1 MKLSGP
7 GVQWWLHRLDRSPTE
22 AQLASLSGTEVDRAR
37 RFAFERDRRR
47 YLAAHCALRARL
59 AASTGLPAQ
68 ALRFAEGPHGKPRL
82 QDAPGCTFNL
92 AHSEDL
98 ALIGIDTDGAE
109 IGVDVE
115 VLRTIDDAEPLAQRL
130 FTRGEYLSW
139 AALPQPARQAGFLRL
154 WARKEACMKAVGAGL
169 SIAPSSVSAG
179 LQPDQ
184 ATVELCW
191 AGGQARIELRSIDVG
206 PDAVA
211 AVARVVEA
219 RRE

>member
-1 MKLSGP
+1 VNLSGA

-22 AQLASLSGTEVDRAR
+22 EELATLSRTEIDRAR

-82 QDAPGCTFNL
+82 QDAPGCAFNL

-98 ALIGIDTDGAE
+98 ALIGIDTDGTE

-130 FTRGEYLSW
+130 FTPGEYLSW
-139 AALPQPARQAGFLRL
+139 AALPQPARKAGFLRL
-154 WARKEACMKAVGAGL
+154 WTRKEACLKAVGAGL
-169 SIAPSSVSAG
+169 SIAPASVPAG

-184 ATVELCW
+184 TTVDLCW
-191 AGGQARIELRSIDVG
+191 AGVQARIELRSIDVG

-211 AVARVVEA
+211 AVARVVEG

>member
-1 MKLSGP
+1 VNLSGA

-22 AQLASLSGTEVDRAR
+22 EELATLSRTEIDRAR

-82 QDAPGCTFNL
+82 QDAPGCAFNL

-98 ALIGIDTDGAE
+98 ALIGIDTDGTE

-130 FTRGEYLSW
+130 FTPGEYLSW
-139 AALPQPARQAGFLRL
+139 AALPQPARKAGFLRL
-154 WARKEACMKAVGAGL
+154 WTRKEACLKAVGAGL
-169 SIAPSSVSAG
+169 SIAPAFVPAG

-184 ATVELCW
+184 ATVDLCW

-211 AVARVVEA
+211 AVARVVEG
-219 RRE
+219 R